1 MNIKEAIKELFNK
14 HNIDPKEF
22 VSEDPKEEIQE
33 ESTKVEF
40 DREKF
45 EDVALLD
52 GTVIM
57 VEPALEVGA
66 QAVVMDG
73 ETPVPVPAGEYELS
87 DGRILVVEEAGL
99 VSAIN
104 EVSEEVEDAPVEE
117 EEMNK
122 EESTPEREAK
132 KVIESVITEKQFN
145 EMVEKFTKEIA
156 GLTDALSE
164 EKRAKVEFMQD
175 VKDLLDQIGDE
186 PKEEPKEDKFKGFGK
201 KKDKNYFIKQN

>member
-14 HNIDPKEF
+14 HNINPEEIL
-22 VSEDPKEEIQE
+22 SQDPKEE
-33 ESTKVEF
+33 STRIEF

-87 DGRILVVEEAGL
+87 DGRILVIEEAGI

-104 EVSEEVEDAPVEE
+104 EVPEEIEEAPTEE

-145 EMVEKFTKEIA
+145 EMIEKFTKEIA

-164 EKRAKVEFMQD
+164 EKKAKVEFMQD
-175 VKDLLDQIGDE
+175 VKNLLEKIGDE
-186 PKEEPKEDKFKGFGK
+186 PKANPIENKFKGFGK
-201 KKDKNYFIKQN
+201 KKETNYFIKQK